1 MISST
6 GPGGECETKTEY
18 LELPAAPQLRVVA
31 RPNIST
37 KGFFYR
43 QQLSGPTLK
52 SSQSNFQSLLFLR
65 NLPSNHV
72 HHNAFKAY
80 PHVLN
85 KSCASLGQWQRT
97 GTSAGGLGG
106 CGAGGV
112 KGSLVTHR
120 QLSQSGPTG
129 PTASSTGGQLL
140 GSNLPL
146 NAGPAGAINLPAS
159 MQHLTAEFC

>member
-1 MISST
+1 M
-6 GPGGECETKTEY
+6 
-18 LELPAAPQLRVVA
+18 
-31 RPNIST
+31 
-37 KGFFYR
+37 
-43 QQLSGPTLK
+43 
-52 SSQSNFQSLLFLR
+52 
-65 NLPSNHV
+65 
-72 HHNAFKAY
+72 HHNAFKAH

-146 NAGPAGAINLPAS
+146 NAGPAGAINLAAIACSISLQKPVVEPTDPPAIAHQYTVQYYS
-159 MQHLTAEFC
+159 NRAHFCLI